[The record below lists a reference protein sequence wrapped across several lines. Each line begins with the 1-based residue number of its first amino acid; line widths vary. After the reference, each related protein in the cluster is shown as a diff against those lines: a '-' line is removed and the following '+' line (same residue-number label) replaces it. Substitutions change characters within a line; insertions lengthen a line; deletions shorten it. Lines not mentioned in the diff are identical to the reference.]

1 MLQCQHNGVQYK
13 IGDVIQ
19 PNCSTRCTCQ
29 EGGHFNC
36 KTQKCLLD
44 GPHCYGAGDPHYR
57 SFDNR
62 YFDFQGDCEYVLSQP
77 CNGSDFIITAS
88 NTAINS
94 YVSVTSRIRII
105 IPNKGLE
112 IVLSR
117 GGGGTITINGV
128 VQVNN
133 GDRVVHRSSGVEV
146 IRTGGRPFVLLT
158 IGWPIGIFWDGRHR
172 VDIAV
177 SSGWQGMLC
186 GLCGNYNNDG
196 NDDFMLPNGTL
207 TTSAN
212 DFGSSWL
219 YSKPYPECGVPP
231 PPPPCPQNVMIA
243 AQSRCNELLNNVFN
257 ICKSVVDPTSYIN
270 DCILDYCQCSEEE
283 REDCYCNSLSTYAAD
298 CASRGVVISNWRN
311 FFCGKYQKLL
321 STKKQCDRTL
331 NLYAFWVLT
340 VV

>member
-1 MLQCQHNGVQYK
+1 MGVQYK
-13 IGDVIQ
+13 IGAVIQ

-36 KTQKCLLD
+36 NTQKCLLD

-77 CNGSDFIITAS
+77 CNGSDFIITAL

-128 VQVNN
+128 LQVNN

-146 IRTGGRPFVLLT
+146 IRTGGRPYVLLT
-158 IGWPIGIFWDGRHR
+158 IGWPIGIFWDGWHR

-231 PPPPCPQNVMIA
+231 PPPPCSQNVMIA
-243 AQSRCNELLNNVFN
+243 AQSRCNELLNSVFN

-321 STKKQCDRTL
+321 STKKQCNRTL
-331 NLYAFWVLT
+331 NLCALWVVT